1 MGAAEHPPEMSRM
14 REIELD
20 RESWALDLLET
31 VEQENEEL
39 RTRLEALEVRNTYL
53 MGEAEG
59 MKFLAEQHEK
69 NAEEA
74 ERWARVW
81 RGRAEEAGWEDKT
94 LAGLTKALKDVYT
107 DQNRQF
113 YAGKEAKFPIFKNGK
128 IETKSVPTKG
138 YPSGHGKNKRAGHR
152 RGR

>member
-74 ERWARVW
+74 ERLVRLW
-81 RGRAEEAGWEDKT
+81 RRRAEEAGWKDKT
-94 LAGLTKALKDVYT
+94 VEEFGRILKDVYSEHKL
-107 DQNRQF
+107 DMSRQLF
-113 YAGKEAKFPIFKNGK
+113 GGKTAEIPLKAGK
-128 IETKSVPTKG
+128 KSVPPKE
-138 YPSGHGKNKRAGHR
+138 YRSGHGKNKRAGHR